1 MFYQGPKNLIVIR
14 LYSPELFKKTGRKSG
29 KTGRPSKSASV
40 GAYRHR
46 QCKTPAVGR
55 ASSTQKR
62 VFTILSQ

>member
-1 MFYQGPKNLIVIR
+1 MLQDSEKVEGTR
-14 LYSPELFKKTGRKSG
+14 EKTGRKSC

-46 QCKTPAVGR
+46 QCKTAAFGR

-62 VFTILSQ
+62 IFTILSQ